1 MLNSA
6 VVTAVERFVTAS
18 DEPFAIAKRISLTL
32 NSGLPKCRVCF
43 LLKKSKSGIA
53 PTAIPIMVP
62 SPAPIIPKSH
72 TAIKRMSSTM
82 FVQPDSIENKHDMWL
97 VCCYKVRLVEHLPAH
112 YKAVRNHNAAVVNAV
127 GENLFV

>member
-82 FVQPDSIENKHDMWL
+82 FVQPDSIEKRSMICGLSAVTRYDWL
-97 VCCYKVRLVEHLPAH
+97 SICQHITKPYGIITLP
-112 YKAVRNHNAAVVNAV
+112 
-127 GENLFV
+127 

>member
-32 NSGLPKCRVCF
+32 NSGLPKCKVCF

-53 PTAIPIMVP
+53 PTAIPMIVP

-82 FVQPDSIENKHDMWL
+82 FVQPDSIEKTSMICGLSAVTRYDWL
-97 VCCYKVRLVEHLPAH
+97 SICQHITKPYGIITLP
-112 YKAVRNHNAAVVNAV
+112 
-127 GENLFV
+127 